1 MNRRVIAA
9 TGTALALGL
18 TATACGGGGSEADGG
33 TDGKGKT
40 LSVWIMEGTN
50 PDAKP
55 FFKEAAAAFEK
66 KTGAKIKVEYQQ
78 WASAQ
83 RKFTTAIEGGADQ
96 VPDVAEVGTTWVPG
110 FADKGALVDV
120 SKEVDEAGLT
130 DDLVPALKDAGTL
143 GGKQYGMPWYA
154 GVRSVVYRKDIF
166 EKHKIKPPTN
176 WEELGSAAKTLKK
189 EEPKMLAFP
198 VAGGAEMFATP
209 FIWGAGGELAVK
221 KGGKWKSGIN
231 SKKSVE
237 GITAYTDLALKDKVS
252 PAKVN
257 TWTEKEVGDAW
268 NKGEVAMSFS
278 GNWTPKAFTAA
289 NPDLKG
295 KLGAIPIPGKDGGM
309 SPSFLGGSYLSAFKT
324 DKQALSWEFIKLLT
338 TGKFAKKWA
347 EQSSY
352 LPPTNTDLDKMPD
365 KDNALVKPFVKQF
378 KDGGASVPK
387 AKSYTEIQATQVIPK
402 MVQSILAGK
411 STPQQAADKAAKE
424 MDAIFAQSE

>member
-9 TGTALALGL
+9 TSTVLALGL
-18 TATACGGGGSEADGG
+18 ATTACGGGGSNAEDG

-40 LSVWIMEGTN
+40 LTVWVMEGTN

-55 FFKEAAAAFEK
+55 FFKEASAAFEK
-66 KTGAKIKVEYQQ
+66 KTGAKVKVEYQQ

-120 SKEVDEAGLT
+120 SKEVEKAGLT
-130 DDLVPALKDAGTL
+130 NDLVSSLKDAGTL
-143 GGKQYGMPWYA
+143 NGKQYGMPWYA
-154 GVRSVVYRKDIF
+154 GVRSVLYRKDIF
-166 EKHKIKPPTN
+166 EKHGLKPPTN
-176 WEELGSAAKTLKK
+176 WQELRSAALKLKK
-189 EEPKMLAFP
+189 DEPKMLAFP
-198 VAGGAEMFATP
+198 VAGGAEMFAAP
-209 FIWGAGGELAVK
+209 FIWGAGGQLAVQ
-221 KGGKWKSGIN
+221 KGGKWKSAIN
-231 SKKSVE
+231 SKKAVE
-237 GITAYTDLALKDKVS
+237 GITYYTDLARKDKLS

-268 NKGEVAMSFS
+268 NKGEVAMSLS
-278 GNWTPKAFTAA
+278 GNWTPKAFMAA

-295 KLGAIPIPGKDGGM
+295 KLGAVPIPGQKSGM

-352 LPPTNTDLDKMPD
+352 LPPTNTDLDNMPD
-365 KDNALVKPFVKQF
+365 GDDPLVKPFVTQF
-378 KDGGASVPK
+378 KDAGASVPK
-387 AKSYTEIQATQVIPK
+387 AKSYTEIQATQVVPK
-402 MVQSILAGK
+402 MVQSILSGK

-424 MDAIFAQSE
+424 MDAIFAKSE